1 MRAAEVRDG
10 CPWHLNT
17 MAETAPAC
25 SPTGTPLR
33 AALLTGR
40 DILVH
45 RMACAI
51 FLRETFDSGLV
62 LSPHSDRKG
71 QVLPVRRAPPPHPLP
86 PDARRPTARSS
97 AAPCL
102 PAHSRVPVTRV
113 RCPVHVCVDRAL
125 PQHAERAHA
134 AWRRHRRWA
143 RVMARWR
150 ERDRA
155 RLRTGHGPPSDARPR
170 PGRHERVL
178 ASAHVVHGS

>member
-1 MRAAEVRDG
+1 MRAGEVRDG
-10 CPWHLNT
+10 CSVPSITLRD
-17 MAETAPAC
+17 TAPAC

-51 FLRETFDSGLV
+51 FPTRDLRPGPRAFASFLPKRPS
-62 LSPHSDRKG
+62 LARAPRPSAAPFSARCAPSDRS
-71 QVLPVRRAPPPHPLP
+71 LH
-86 PDARRPTARSS
+86 S

-155 RLRTGHGPPSDARPR
+155 RLRTRPPPHGPPSDAVDLDR
-170 PGRHERVL
+170 
-178 ASAHVVHGS
+178 A